1 MQTAKRI
8 LLVDDDADDQMLFT
22 EALTHI
28 HPSIKCDVAN
38 DGVEAMGL
46 LSKQPFYDLIFLD
59 LNMPRMDG
67 FECLKRIRSASSYKQ
82 IPVVILSTSNREKDI
97 DRSLELGATR
107 FFTKPS
113 AYQKLFEQLKGI
125 LSSTS

>member
-8 LLVDDDADDQMLFT
+8 LLVDDDTDDQMLFT
-22 EALTHI
+22 EALTEI
-28 HPSIKCDVAN
+28 HPFIKCDVAN
-38 DGVEAMGL
+38 DGVEAINL

-67 FECLKRIRSASSYKQ
+67 FECLQRIKSTNFYKQ
-82 IPVVILSTSNREKDI
+82 IPVVILSTSSRKEDS
-97 DRSLELGATR
+97 DRSLHLGASR

-113 AYQKLFEQLKGI
+113 TYQNLFVQLKGI
-125 LSSTS
+125 LSM